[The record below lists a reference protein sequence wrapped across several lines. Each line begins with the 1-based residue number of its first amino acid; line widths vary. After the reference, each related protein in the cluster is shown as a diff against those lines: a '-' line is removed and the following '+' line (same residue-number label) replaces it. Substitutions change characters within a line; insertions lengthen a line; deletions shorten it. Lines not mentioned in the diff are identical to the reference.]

1 MVAKFINI
9 SAYKF
14 CSLPHEKLGEYQR
27 VLLKE
32 ANLLELKGTILL
44 SEEGINVFFSGSR
57 ESVDRFIECLDAHD
71 AFGGLPYKES
81 PSDYQPFTRMLVRIK
96 KEIIS
101 MGRNE
106 IKPAEKTGQHL
117 PVQEFKR
124 WYDNNKDM
132 IVLDTRNDYEVEL
145 GTFKNALDLN
155 IETFRAFPD
164 AVKELPE
171 AMKEKPVVTF
181 CTGGIRCEKASQYM
195 INNGFKEV
203 YQLDGGILKYFE
215 ECGGEHYDGECFVFD
230 KRVSLDCNLEETTVT
245 QCYACRMPLTE
256 NVRKDTGE
264 CVHCG
269 GNALTGQCAA

>member
-1 MVAKFINI
+1 MTTFINI

-14 CSLPHEKLGEYQR
+14 CPLAYDNLVSYQQALLQRAESLD
-27 VLLKE
+27 
-32 ANLLELKGTILL
+32 LKGTILL
-44 SEEGINVFFSGSR
+44 SEEGINVFFSGTR
-57 ESVDRFIECLDAHD
+57 QNVDNFIAFIES
-71 AFGGLPYKES
+71 FSEFSGLPYKES
-81 PSDYQPFTRMLVRIK
+81 LSDYQPFTRMLVRIK

-101 MGRNE
+101 MGRDE

-117 PVQEFKR
+117 SAQEFKR
-124 WYDNNKDM
+124 WYESNKDM
-132 IVLDTRNDYEVEL
+132 VVLDTRNDYEVAL
-145 GTFKNALDLN
+145 GTFKDAMDLN

-164 AVKELPE
+164 AVKELP
-171 AMKEKPVVTF
+171 KELKDKPVVTF

-195 INNGFKEV
+195 INQGFKEV

-230 KRVSLDCNLEETTVT
+230 KRVSLDSSLNETTVT

-256 NVRKDTGE
+256 DLQKDDGE

-269 GNALTGQCAA
+269 GNALTGQHAA